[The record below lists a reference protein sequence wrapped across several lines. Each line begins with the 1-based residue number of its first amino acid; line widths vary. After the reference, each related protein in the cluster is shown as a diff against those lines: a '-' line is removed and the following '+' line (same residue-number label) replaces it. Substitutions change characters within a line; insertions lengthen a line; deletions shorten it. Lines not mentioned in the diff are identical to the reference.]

1 MICLELFFV
10 FFLVGLFSFGGG
22 YAAIPLIQDSVVG
35 RGWITAE
42 EFFNMVAVA
51 ESTPGPVL
59 INTATYVGF
68 KMDGLFGAAV
78 ATLGACTPA
87 FILVVLVSSFLRS
100 KQGKQLMKRI
110 MVGIKPVVIGLIFYA
125 AWTVGKE
132 AILTGATATNNLN
145 IFAVVLAGIAF
156 VWMRK
161 CKFSPLWMIAIAA
174 FLGAFLF

>member
-1 MICLELFFV
+1 MIYLELFYV

-35 RGWITAE
+35 KGWITAD

-68 KMDGLFGAAV
+68 KMEGLIGAAV

-100 KQGKQLMKRI
+100 PGGKRFMKRI

-125 AWTVGKE
+125 AWTVGKD
-132 AILTGATATNNLN
+132 ALLSGAMAVGG
-145 IFAVVLAGIAF
+145 ISVFAFTLAGIAF
-156 VWMRK
+156 VWMRR

-174 FLGAFLF
+174 FLGAFLL